1 MTGGAPVLTDGARPN
16 FRYRSDIVSL
26 NSCWMQAMTKFC
38 LLLTF
43 RFQKQGEKKIEVG

>member
-1 MTGGAPVLTDGARPN
+1 VTGGAPVLTDGARPN

-38 LLLTF
+38 RLIVSF
-43 RFQKQGEKKIEVG
+43 RSTMLDDKDAF